1 MAPRTSTLIV
11 PVENQLREL
20 DAKLLLSCIAAERG
34 FPVVLG
40 SRAFIHFAVASL
52 PRGVYLAKSMRALSN
67 RMFDIIR
74 KIGHEIVAWDEEALV
89 RAPDPQYWDRR
100 LSAGTVQKVS
110 AIVAWGPDDA
120 RVFREYP
127 GYAGA
132 PIHITG
138 NPRVDMMRRE
148 VRPFYAREVESI
160 RERFGRFVLVNTNF
174 GWNNHFI
181 PNFAQI
187 NTVGKQMDGFMKS
200 LVAHRTAIFEYFKKM
215 VPVLSAELPGVK
227 ILVRPHPTENHA
239 PWNQIAERLDNVEVV
254 HEGNVI
260 PWLMACEAL
269 VHNSCTTAV
278 EAFILDTPA
287 VAYQPVRM
295 KNFDDELPNSL
306 SHRAFS
312 LDELGRTLRAILS
325 GERKINDFPS
335 RRQRIEQ
342 HIAALEGPLA
352 AERMVDVLEQAG
364 YASRLPPRPS
374 PGRYLEGWV
383 HTKARNCVKAINM
396 RRSGHRNSIEY
407 HAHRFPDIALEDLR
421 GKVERLGRQL
431 DRFEEIR
438 VRQLSRH
445 IFGIER

>member
-1 MAPRTSTLIV
+1 MTPQASTLLI
-11 PVENQLREL
+11 PVENQFREL

-40 SRAFIHFAVASL
+40 SRTFLHFEVASL
-52 PRGVYLAKSMRALSN
+52 PRGVYLAKSMRSLSN
-67 RMFDIIR
+67 SMFSILR
-74 KIGHEIVAWDEEALV
+74 KLGHEIVAWDEEALV
-89 RAPDPQYWDRR
+89 RAPDAQYWARR
-100 LSAGTVQKVS
+100 LSAGTIQKVS
-110 AIVAWGPDDA
+110 AIIAWGPDDA

-127 GYAGA
+127 GYSGA

-148 VRPFYAREVESI
+148 VRSFYDEEVESI
-160 RERFGRFVLVNTNF
+160 RERFGRFVLINTNF
-174 GWNNHFI
+174 GWSNHFI
-181 PNFAQI
+181 PNFARI
-187 NTVGKQMDGFMKS
+187 NNLGKQMDGFMTS
-200 LVAHRTAIFEYFKKM
+200 LVAHRSAIFEYFKEM
-215 VPVLSAELPGVK
+215 VPVLSRALPEVT
-227 ILVRPHPTENHA
+227 ILVRPHPTESHV
-239 PWNQIAERLDNVEVV
+239 PWNEIAGGLGNVKVV

-295 KNFDDELPNSL
+295 KTFDDELPNSL
-306 SHRAFS
+306 SHRAVKA
-312 LDELGRTLRAILS
+312 DELGRTLRSILA
-325 GERKINDFPS
+325 GEQRINDFPD
-335 RRQRIEQ
+335 RRRRVDQ

-364 YASRLPPRPS
+364 YASRPPPPPS
-374 PGRYLEGWV
+374 PSRYLRGWAR
-383 HTKARNCVKAINM
+383 TKARTCEKKIKM
-396 RRSGHRNSIEY
+396 RRPGHRNSIEY

-431 DRFEEIR
+431 GRFEKVR
-438 VRQLSRH
+438 VRQLSQH
-445 IFGIER
+445 LFGIDQ

>member
-1 MAPRTSTLIV
+1 
-11 PVENQLREL
+11 
-20 DAKLLLSCIAAERG
+20 
-34 FPVVLG
+34 
-40 SRAFIHFAVASL
+40 
-52 PRGVYLAKSMRALSN
+52 
-67 RMFDIIR
+67 MFDIIR
-74 KIGHEIVAWDEEALV
+74 KVGHEIVAWDEEALV
-89 RAPDPQYWDRR
+89 RAPDAQYWERR

-132 PIHITG
+132 PIYITG

-148 VRPFYAREVESI
+148 VRSFYDEEVETI
-160 RERFGRFVLVNTNF
+160 RERFGRFVLINTNF

-187 NTVGKQMDGFMKS
+187 NNAGKPMDGFMAS
-200 LVAHRTAIFEYFKKM
+200 LVAHRTAIFEHFKKM
-215 VPVLSAELPGVK
+215 VPALAEALPDFT
-227 ILVRPHPTENHA
+227 ILVRPHPTESHV
-239 PWNQIAERLDNVEVV
+239 PWNEIAGRFGNLKVV

-278 EAFILDTPA
+278 EAFILGTPA

-295 KNFDDELPNSL
+295 KTFDDELPNSL
-306 SHRAFS
+306 SHRA
-312 LDELGRTLRAILS
+312 LGIDELGRTLRSILA
-325 GERKINDFPS
+325 GEQKINDYPS
-335 RRQRIEQ
+335 RRQRIDR

-352 AERMVDVLEQAG
+352 AERMVDVLEQSG
-364 YASRLPPRPS
+364 YASRRPPRPS
-374 PGRYLEGWV
+374 PSRYLEGWV

-407 HAHRFPDIALEDLR
+407 HAHRFPDIALEELR
-421 GKVERLGRQL
+421 ERVERLGRQL
-431 DRFEEIR
+431 GRFEKVR
-438 VRQLSRH
+438 VRQLSQH
-445 IFGIER
+445 IFSIDQ

>member
-1 MAPRTSTLIV
+1 MTLRKSTLII

-20 DAKLLLSCIAAERG
+20 DAKLLLSCVAAERG

-74 KIGHEIVAWDEEALV
+74 KVGHEIVAWDEEALV
-89 RAPDPQYWDRR
+89 RAPDAQYWERR

-110 AIVAWGPDDA
+110 AIIAWGPDDA

-127 GYAGA
+127 GYTGA
-132 PIHITG
+132 PIYITG

-148 VRPFYAREVESI
+148 VRSFYNEEVERI
-160 RERFGRFVLVNTNF
+160 RERFGRFVLINTNF

-187 NTVGKQMDGFMKS
+187 NNAGKPMGGFMTS
-200 LVAHRTAIFEYFKKM
+200 LVAHRTAIFEHFQKM
-215 VPVLSAELPGVK
+215 VPALSEALPGFT
-227 ILVRPHPTENHA
+227 ILVRPHPTESHV
-239 PWNQIAERLDNVEVV
+239 PWNEIAGGLGNVKVV

-278 EAFILDTPA
+278 EAFVLGTPA

-295 KNFDDELPNSL
+295 KTFDDELPNSL

-312 LDELGRTLRAILS
+312 IEELGRTLGSILA
-325 GERKINDFPS
+325 GEQRIDDQPN
-335 RRQRIEQ
+335 RRQLIER

-352 AERMVDVLEQAG
+352 AERMVDVLEQSG
-364 YASRLPPRPS
+364 YASRPPPRPS
-374 PGRYLEGWV
+374 PSRYLEGWV

-396 RRSGHRNSIEY
+396 RRSKHRNSIEY
-407 HAHRFPDIALEDLR
+407 HAHRFPDIAVEELR
-421 GKVERLGRQL
+421 EKVERLGKQL
-431 DRFEEIR
+431 GRFEKVR
-438 VRQLSRH
+438 VRQISQH
-445 IFGIER
+445 IFGIDQ